1 MPEFVLPP
9 LGFSLDSLAPAMS
22 RETLEYHY
30 GKHHQGYISNLNT
43 LVKGSIFEGK
53 SLKEIVKTAQGAVF
67 DNAAQAFNHSFF
79 WKSLTPNGGG
89 EPGEKLM
96 AAIVARWGSFEGF
109 KKAFLAASLARIG
122 SGWVWLVHKSS
133 GSLEIVS
140 TSNAGTPLT
149 EHMRPLLVLDVWEHA
164 YYLDYRN
171 ARGKY
176 VEAFFTSCVHWKFAD
191 ARFNGQ
197 PSGCD
202 CRPE

>member
-96 AAIVARWGSFEGF
+96 AAIVASKGLRRLSLPPRWRASEAVGFGSC
-109 KKAFLAASLARIG
+109 
-122 SGWVWLVHKSS
+122 
-133 GSLEIVS
+133 
-140 TSNAGTPLT
+140 TSPRALLKLFRRPMP
-149 EHMRPLLVLDVWEHA
+149 EHP
-164 YYLDYRN
+164 
-171 ARGKY
+171 
-176 VEAFFTSCVHWKFAD
+176 
-191 ARFNGQ
+191 
-197 PSGCD
+197 
-202 CRPE
+202 

>member
-79 WKSLTPNGGG
+79 WKS
-89 EPGEKLM
+89 
-96 AAIVARWGSFEGF
+96 
-109 KKAFLAASLARIG
+109 
-122 SGWVWLVHKSS
+122 
-133 GSLEIVS
+133 
-140 TSNAGTPLT
+140 
-149 EHMRPLLVLDVWEHA
+149 
-164 YYLDYRN
+164 
-171 ARGKY
+171 
-176 VEAFFTSCVHWKFAD
+176 
-191 ARFNGQ
+191 
-197 PSGCD
+197 
-202 CRPE
+202 